1 MEKQWAELQGI
12 RNSTQG
18 MRNDQTQRHLKINT
32 KKLIS
37 KQKPQWQGSE
47 YHDTSEMSK
56 TDILKPKIS
65 FFPLVYNE
73 GYKEY

>member
-1 MEKQWAELQGI
+1 MEK
-12 RNSTQG
+12 
-18 MRNDQTQRHLKINT
+18 LKV
-32 KKLIS
+32 S
-37 KQKPQWQGSE
+37 WDAP
-47 YHDTSEMSK
+47 SEMSK